1 MDTDGNLT
9 LQSARE
15 APPCCALNGARK
27 RMNELLML
35 IGVFG
40 LSCGS
45 VAALGMIT
53 YPMVADRVT
62 STIQRKADEASLQL
76 EDIFIRLS
84 RKQLWMIYA
93 LSPPVVG
100 VLLWLMTG
108 QGPMGLVGMVL
119 GFMVP
124 HLSIKFIQKTRLKKF
139 HAQLIDGLLLM
150 SSSLKAGLSML
161 QAFTVLAEEMPTPI
175 SQEFGLILKETKMG
189 VNLDEA
195 MYHLKKRISTDDVNL
210 FVTAVLVA
218 RESGGDVTHIFG
230 RLVETLRERKKIKE
244 KIKTLTFMS
253 QMQGFLMAMLPFVF
267 SWIVYQMNHNYFQFF
282 VQDPMGR
289 MLAVVVVTMQ
299 VISLVL
305 FTRFSRSPL

>member
-1 MDTDGNLT
+1 
-9 LQSARE
+9 
-15 APPCCALNGARK
+15 
-27 RMNELLML
+27 MNELLML
-35 IGVFG
+35 VGVFG

-45 VAALGMIT
+45 VAVLGMVT
-53 YPMVADRVT
+53 YPMIAGKVSSV
-62 STIQRKADEASLQL
+62 IQRKADEASLQL

-93 LSPPVVG
+93 LSPLGTG
-100 VLLWLMTG
+100 VLFWLMAS
-108 QGPMGLVGMVL
+108 QPVMGLIGTVI
-119 GFMVP
+119 GFAVP
-124 HLSIKFIQKTRLKKF
+124 HIAIKFIQKTRLKKF
-139 HAQLIDGLLLM
+139 HGQLIDGLLLM

-161 QAFTVLAEEMPTPI
+161 QAFTVLAEEMPPPI

-195 MYHLKKRISTDDVNL
+195 MIHLKKRIPTDDVNL

-253 QMQGFLMAMLPFVF
+253 QMQGFLMAMLPFIF
-267 SWIVYQMNHNYFQFF
+267 GWLVYQMNHNYFDFF
-282 VQDPMGR
+282 MHDPLGR
-289 MLAVVVVTMQ
+289 MLAVIVVTLNA
-299 VISLVL
+299 ISLVL